1 MLLEANLIDEVQMKV
16 ALAEQAR
23 TGLKFGSTLVE
34 LKFID
39 ENVLAAFLSRQ
50 IDIPCIS
57 LLHVEIPRKITRTL
71 SPDVAHRCHAI
82 PVRIHNEQLEVA
94 MADPTDIDLLRI
106 LEGEAGMTVS
116 PLVAPQSSIEKMLD
130 KLYPIDDDSTLSAEP
145 DASIHEVT
153 DPMFRDLI
161 EEIESGDFDSRLE
174 HIEEKLEQV
183 WTILEKILRH
193 IEQERV
199 SAHLHDR
206 E

>member
-1 MLLEANLIDEVQMKV
+1 MKV

-23 TGLKFGSTLVE
+23 TGLRFGSTLVE

-39 ENVLAAFLSRQ
+39 ENVLAAFLSKQ

-57 LLHVEIPRKITRTL
+57 LLHVEIPRKITRML

-82 PVRIHNEQLEVA
+82 PVRIHDDQLEVA
-94 MADPTDIDLLRI
+94 MSDPTDIDLLRV
-106 LEGEAGMTVS
+106 LESDAGMTVS

-130 KLYPIDDDSTLSAEP
+130 KLYPIDDDSTLAADPGPS
-145 DASIHEVT
+145 SHEVT

-161 EEIESGDFDSRLE
+161 DEIESGDFDGRLE
-174 HIEEKLEQV
+174 RIEEKLEEV

-193 IEQERV
+193 IEQERI
-199 SAHLHDR
+199 STHLHNH